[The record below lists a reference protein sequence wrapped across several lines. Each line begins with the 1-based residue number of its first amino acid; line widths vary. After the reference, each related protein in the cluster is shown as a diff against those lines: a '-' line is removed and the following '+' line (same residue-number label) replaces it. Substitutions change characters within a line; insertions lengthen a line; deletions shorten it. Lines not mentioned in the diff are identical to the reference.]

1 MKVNHAFL
9 AAAAICVGA
18 IACPLG
24 PSAAQTFEMK
34 IGYASIN
41 DPQDE
46 LSKRFIPE
54 IDQQSGGRIRGRAF
68 PAAQLGG
75 IQRMIEG
82 VQLGTQEIWIGPP
95 SFLVGLH
102 PGFSA
107 PDAPGI
113 FDDVE
118 HAHRSLTD
126 PAFRERFVKLAE
138 DKGIIVTQITI
149 YDPTWIASHDPIR
162 RIADARGKKFRII
175 ASKVDVAIMEAMGAT
190 GVPMDFAEVVPGLQS
205 KTIDGVRSSIVVL
218 GGMKAFTV
226 VKNITYEGSGIIPV
240 VSAASKVWLDKMPA
254 ELSKLVIDT
263 GRKYDRIGTDI
274 CTEFRGRA
282 EQLWKDNGASVMR
295 LPDED
300 RREFAQKVIPIG
312 DRILSENPRTKEIY
326 DLLKVSVA
334 KNRKAT

>member
-1 MKVNHAFL
+1 MKNHALL
-9 AAAAICVGA
+9 AAVLCAAAIAVSPPAG
-18 IACPLG
+18 
-24 PSAAQTFEMK
+24 AQTFDMK

-54 IDQQSGGRIRGRAF
+54 IDQKSGGRIKGRAF

-107 PDAPGI
+107 PDAPGL
-113 FDDVE
+113 FDDTE

-138 DKGIIVTQITI
+138 DKGVIVTQISI
-149 YDPTWIASHDPIR
+149 YDPTWIATHDPVR
-162 RIADARGKKFRII
+162 KFSDLRGKKLRII
-175 ASKVDVAIMEAMGAT
+175 ASKVDIEIMNAMGAT
-190 GVPMDFAEVVPGLQS
+190 GVPMDFAEVVPALQS

-218 GGMKAFTV
+218 GGMKAFNV
-226 VKNITYEGSGIIPV
+226 VKNITYDGSGIIPV
-240 VSAASKVWLDKMPA
+240 VAATSKVWLDKMPA
-254 ELSKLVIDT
+254 DLRQTFIETSRT
-263 GRKYDRIGTDI
+263 YDRIGTDI
-274 CTEFRGRA
+274 CTEFRTKA
-282 EQLWKDNGASVMR
+282 EQLWKDNGAAVTR
-295 LPDED
+295 LPDDD
-300 RREFAQKVIPIG
+300 RRAFAQKVIPLG
-312 DRILSENPRTKEIY
+312 EKILSENPRTKEIY
-326 DLLKVSVA
+326 DLLKASA
-334 KNRKAT
+334 ARNKKSA